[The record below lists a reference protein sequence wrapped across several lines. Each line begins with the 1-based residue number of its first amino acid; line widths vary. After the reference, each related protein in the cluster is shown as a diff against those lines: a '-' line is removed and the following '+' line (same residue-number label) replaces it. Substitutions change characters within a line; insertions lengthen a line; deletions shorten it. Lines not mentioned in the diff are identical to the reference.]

1 MRFWCDVRNVDV
13 SEVAQSERS
22 MAGVDS
28 TTTSYY
34 LAAYFGPVHDSQ
46 GGANFRVELAERSGQ
61 TIHDAIDS
69 IAELLASQGIE
80 LRGSW

>member
-1 MRFWCDVRNVDV
+1 MRFWCDVRKVDV

-22 MAGVDS
+22 VAGGDN

-34 LAAYFGPVHDSQ
+34 LASYSGPVRDSQ
-46 GGANFRVELAERSGQ
+46 GGASFRVEVVERSGR
-61 TIHDAIDS
+61 TIHDAIDA